1 MLQVTDETSRSVSL
15 EAFQMYYI
23 MRQFLHNKS
32 LIYGYCQAR
41 RIYKVAL
48 YYITTLPA
56 HYVIQLSSKETLSGQ
71 RHNISLRGVSYP
83 FCLPTCL
90 FTVINCSSNEQLQQK
105 QIAKVSTTH

>member
-1 MLQVTDETSRSVSL
+1 MLQVTDETSRSMSL

-48 YYITTLPA
+48 A
-56 HYVIQLSSKETLSGQ
+56 QLFLHIKWAET
-71 RHNISLRGVSYP
+71 
-83 FCLPTCL
+83 
-90 FTVINCSSNEQLQQK
+90 
-105 QIAKVSTTH
+105 